1 MLNPWLRYVDNIS
14 IAYLAVNSN
23 EDFLFCRPIAVSV
36 STSLQQLWFG
46 FFSGLGSFGG
56 LVLVGFVC
64 WFGFFV
70 QKNLREWAGGIN
82 TGRRQYGM
90 EFRTSKG
97 KDKGKSILRTLLLP
111 FSLAT

>member
-1 MLNPWLRYVDNIS
+1 M
-14 IAYLAVNSN
+14 
-23 EDFLFCRPIAVSV
+23 
-36 STSLQQLWFG
+36 
-46 FFSGLGSFGG
+46 
-56 LVLVGFVC
+56 LVGFVC

-97 KDKGKSILRTLLLP
+97 RIKENPS
-111 FSLAT
+111 